1 MTRKVYR
8 SLDRSASVFGIRGR
22 YLVVM
27 ALGAGLALVVGVAVG
42 SALGMIPGAGAFLI
56 GTLAA
61 YIATVSVQSK
71 IDERDLVK
79 VIVRGGL
86 PGVWRVPPRHVR
98 NLWSGFGLPEQHK
111 N

>member
-27 ALGAGLALVVGVAVG
+27 AVGAGLSLVVGVAVG
-42 SALGMIPGAGAFLI
+42 SALGMIPGAGAFLL
-56 GTLAA
+56 GALAA

-79 VIVRGGL
+79 VIARGSL
-86 PGVWRVPPRHVR
+86 PGAWKVPPRHVR
-98 NLWSGFGLPEQHK
+98 NLWKGLGLPEPTR
-111 N
+111 

>member
-27 ALGAGLALVVGVAVG
+27 AVGAGLALVVGVAVG
-42 SALGMIPGAGAFLI
+42 SALGMIPGAGVTLL
-56 GTLAA
+56 GGLAA
-61 YIATVSVQSK
+61 YIATVTVQSK

-79 VIVRGGL
+79 VIARGSL
-86 PGVWRVPPRHVR
+86 PWAWKVPPRHVR
-98 NLWSGFGLPEQHK
+98 NLWKGLGLPEPTR
-111 N
+111 